1 MKQDAPVLK
10 VGPDSVP
17 LRPST
22 STTPDLVGCAPY
34 VRSRSRLIWR
44 GPKKGRDRRPFH
56 RSLALERILAR
67 RISWCRQM
75 PKVVDYLSM
84 SLDPNREGSPWLP
97 IFEECSSDAQRY
109 ARRLLGGRGRPD
121 VEAKD
126 IVQET
131 QLALLRR
138 KPNGLPEG
146 FAAARG
152 YYMTTLQRTAMNML
166 RPTRTNVKI
175 VSIENA
181 ENVAASKFDGHDTE
195 FVTALVQCLN
205 RLPERQL
212 QAILRGSTGED
223 IAEALGWPA
232 PAENT
237 GADKKGKN
245 RENANRC
252 RALGSL
258 RIAMMT
264 EGYLP

>member
-1 MKQDAPVLK
+1 MKQDAPDLK
-10 VGPDSVP
+10 VGPEP
-17 LRPST
+17 APFRPST
-22 STTPDLVGCAPY
+22 STVRELVDCVPCTL
-34 VRSRSRLIWR
+34 SRSRLILR
-44 GPKKGRDRRPFH
+44 GSNEGCNRRPF
-56 RSLALERILAR
+56 LPLFAIERIPAR
-67 RISWCRQM
+67 RISWCRKM

-97 IFEECSSDAQRY
+97 IFEECTADALRY

-181 ENVAASKFDGHDTE
+181 DDVVASKFEAPDTE